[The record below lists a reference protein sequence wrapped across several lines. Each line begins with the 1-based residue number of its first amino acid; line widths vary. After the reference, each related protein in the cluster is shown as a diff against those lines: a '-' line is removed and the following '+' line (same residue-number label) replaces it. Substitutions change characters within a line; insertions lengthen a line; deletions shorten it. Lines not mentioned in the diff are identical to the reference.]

1 MVEPGFEMMVVVEI
15 LDVLKIHKSGFYQE
29 INERGLF
36 KVGSQESEDRSA
48 QKHGDRET

>member
-1 MVEPGFEMMVVVEI
+1 MVEPGFIMMIVFGNF
-15 LDVLKIHKSGFYQE
+15 DVLKIHKSGFYQE